1 MTSYQNSL
9 AAMYDDVY
17 LDILNV
23 ITSIKTLRNQ
33 SLATIGN
40 YGLVFVYFLTNFEPS
55 LSGSPAALQEGVL
68 AWVPSLQLFGVP
80 REGQRHSYM
89 EDKRYSR
96 HTCHQIT
103 QKTEFIF
110 TYLIMND
117 FLNKA
122 ILSKTC

>member
-1 MTSYQNSL
+1 MTSYQKSL
-9 AAMYDDVY
+9 GAMYDDVY

-68 AWVPSLQLFGVP
+68 AWVPSLQLF
-80 REGQRHSYM
+80 
-89 EDKRYSR
+89 
-96 HTCHQIT
+96 
-103 QKTEFIF
+103 
-110 TYLIMND
+110 
-117 FLNKA
+117 
-122 ILSKTC
+122 